1 MLVGWTFL
9 TTSFVMLMLSLK
21 HNSEYTMDYTFQF
34 NAHKHNESG
43 AFVGPQYGLK
53 LTSGLID
60 HSSVHWELFVNNTRT
75 PERTSLCSGH
85 FDHDDIINSDKPR
98 NAAKKHGKY
107 SLWPKFIVN
116 VAQTSLQAGFAT
128 DHESSSYTDKEVKVN
143 ANGEIPWETVFQR
156 RGDPAIT
163 SGISGNAREASI
175 EGTNIIDVANLHFP
189 ITCDALR
196 AEKFHFINYNETDGS
211 VTEQYYGTNAGYVLA
226 EDVDKFSG
234 FLTIINPGKSTSALA
249 SAVQLGLDAI
259 NYQGPKEKCDSGM
272 IYDNVAQAQAISSD
286 LFWYSVITFILATIL
301 GLFYILDFAKDLI
314 EMLRGTLNTTS
325 SYDTTF
331 NNTTNDESLKE
342 ATRHSSEGKI
352 QTVVFFLIS
361 SFTTVLIG
369 LMLMQYD
376 NLSDSLEYQGGLA
389 SSCADHS
396 DFDMDLERDTW
407 FGITC
412 TAIAFYGLVAVTS
425 AYDAIAVYC
434 SE

>member
-43 AFVGPQYGLK
+43 VFLGPQYGLK

-98 NAAKKHGKY
+98 DAAKKHGKY
-107 SLWPKFIVN
+107 SQWPKFIVN

-128 DHESSSYTDKEVKVN
+128 DHESSSYTDKEVQVN

-163 SGISGNAREASI
+163 SGIIGNARDASSAAAGKI
-175 EGTNIIDVANLHFP
+175 NVANLKFP

-196 AEKFHFINYNETDGS
+196 TEKFYYNNIDAGNGS
-211 VTEQYYGTNAGYVLA
+211 ATEHEYGTLSVGRVLA
-226 EDVDKFSG
+226 DDVDKFSG

-314 EMLRGTLNTTS
+314 EMLRGTLNKTS
-325 SYDTTF
+325 SYESYESKP
-331 NNTTNDESLKE
+331 NDESLKE